1 MDKINIGCNGLII
14 KNNKLLLG
22 LRKNCYGAGTYGLPG
37 GHLKYG
43 EKLIDAAKREIL
55 EECGVNVTDLVYN
68 STLDQVRPD
77 QHYIQV
83 NFVANDFEGEISCIE
98 PEKCEGW
105 EWFDLEELPINIFPP
120 HIPIIEAFK
129 QNQLYSY

>member
-1 MDKINIGCNGLII
+1 M
-14 KNNKLLLG
+14 G

-37 GHLKYG
+37 GHLEYG
-43 EKLIDAAKREIL
+43 EKLIDAAKREIS

-83 NFVANDFEGEISCIE
+83 NFVVNDFEGEISCVE
-98 PEKCEGW
+98 PDKCEGW
-105 EWFDLEELPINIFPP
+105 EWFDLEELPDNIFPP

-129 QNQLYSY
+129 QNQPYSY